1 MPISATLAAWAARVS
16 YDDLPPDVV
25 ASTRLR
31 VLDVIGL
38 ALAGAETPFGKSVRA
53 AAVAMSS
60 PGPCRVLGTRDS
72 LNVTMAA
79 FANGACAQALEYDD
93 THNESIV
100 HMSSPSVAAALAL
113 ADTAAISGRDLI
125 TAIAVGNEIS
135 CRAGS
140 VAPGQFHRRGF
151 HPSGLFATFG
161 VAYLAG
167 RLLRLDADGMARAA
181 GISGSFASGIL
192 ECWVDGTQTKFL
204 HPGWSAQSGIA
215 AAFLARAGTTGPAQV
230 FEGRWGLYATHLQD
244 GSAPKDLSRL
254 TAELGTRWDSR
265 NSSFKPFP
273 AAHVLHPYID
283 AVLRLRHAHGVHAED
298 IEAIDCPVA
307 AFIIPIVCEPAD
319 EKLAPASDS
328 HGRVS
333 LQYSIAEALTRG
345 SLGRQAY
352 SEASLRD
359 PAILALARRVR
370 FHADPQ
376 FPGPGRFKG
385 AVTVTLRGGRTLTE
399 LEEYN
404 RGSAENPMTG
414 ADLRAKFDENA
425 EGFLDAGARDR
436 VADAV
441 ARLETLPDARALVDF
456 VANA

>member
-1 MPISATLAAWAARVS
+1 MTDARKSQEQRILWLLEAAWPNWV
-16 YDDLPPDVV
+16 P
-25 ASTRLR
+25 
-31 VLDVIGL
+31 
-38 ALAGAETPFGKSVRA
+38 
-53 AAVAMSS
+53 S
-60 PGPCRVLGTRDS
+60 P
-72 LNVTMAA
+72 
-79 FANGACAQALEYDD
+79 
-93 THNESIV
+93 
-100 HMSSPSVAAALAL
+100 
-113 ADTAAISGRDLI
+113 
-125 TAIAVGNEIS
+125 
-135 CRAGS
+135 
-140 VAPGQFHRRGF
+140 
-151 HPSGLFATFG
+151 
-161 VAYLAG
+161 
-167 RLLRLDADGMARAA
+167 
-181 GISGSFASGIL
+181 
-192 ECWVDGTQTKFL
+192 
-204 HPGWSAQSGIA
+204 
-215 AAFLARAGTTGPAQV
+215 
-230 FEGRWGLYATHLQD
+230 
-244 GSAPKDLSRL
+244 
-254 TAELGTRWDSR
+254 EL
-265 NSSFKPFP
+265 
-273 AAHVLHPYID
+273 
-283 AVLRLRHAHGVHAED
+283 
-298 IEAIDCPVA
+298 C
-307 AFIIPIVCEPAD
+307 
-319 EKLAPASDS
+319 
-328 HGRVS
+328 RVS